1 MPRLPDNDNELIA
14 WAAYHLPIWG
24 ANGVASTI
32 GMTPEQVAAAQLELD
47 SASAAVSAAAAI
59 RAQSLAKTADK
70 DQKVDA
76 LRGTL
81 GGLVTQVDGF
91 AKATKDEGVYVRA
104 EIPEPAPKTP
114 RSEADTPTNLNTQSQ
129 TDGSVLVTFDAT
141 KGSGT
146 VFLLQRQLVAEGG
159 TIGDWT
165 ELATLSE
172 KQYLDEQVPTG
183 IRQVNYRVRA
193 QTTNGVLSFWS
204 FPVPFYLGTG
214 GGAGATSSASASAA
228 SGGGPDGGESITIE
242 DAQALKD
249 AQTAKGKDK
258 AG

>member
-1 MPRLPDNDNELIA
+1 MPRLPDNDNDLIA

-24 ANGVASTI
+24 ANGVPSTI

-47 SASAAVSAAAAI
+47 AASAAVSAAAAI

-91 AKATKDEGVYVRA
+91 AKATKDETVYVRA

-114 RSEADTPTNLNTQSQ
+114 RSEADTPSDLATQSQ
-129 TDGSVLVTFDAT
+129 TDGSVLVTFEAN
-141 KGSGT
+141 KGPGT
-146 VFLLQRQLVAEGG
+146 VFLLQRQLVGETG
-159 TIGDWT
+159 TIGDWS

-193 QTTNGVLSFWS
+193 QTTNGVLSPWS

-214 GGAGATSSASASAA
+214 GGASSASASAT
-228 SGGGPDGGESITIE
+228 SPEPHGGESITIE
-242 DAQALKD
+242 DAQQLKD
-249 AQTAKGKDK
+249 AQTAKGKGQ

>member
-1 MPRLPDNDNELIA
+1 MPRLPDNDNQLIA

-24 ANGVASTI
+24 GNGVAPTI

-47 SASAAVSAAAAI
+47 SVSAAVSAAATI
-59 RAQSLAKTADK
+59 RAQSVAKTQDK

-91 AKATKDEGVYVRA
+91 AKATKDQSVYVRA
-104 EIPEPAPKTP
+104 SIPEPAPRTP
-114 RSEADTPTNLNTQSQ
+114 RSEADMPTNLSTTSQ
-129 TDGSVLVTFDAT
+129 TDGSVLVTFDAV
-141 KGSGT
+141 KGAGT
-146 VFLLQRQLVAEGG
+146 VFLMQRQLVSEGG
-159 TIGDWT
+159 TIGEWS

-172 KQYLDEQVPTG
+172 KLYLDENVPSG
-183 IRQVNYRVRA
+183 LRLINYRVRA
-193 QTTNGVLSFWS
+193 QTTNGVLSPWT

-214 GGAGATSSASASAA
+214 GGSSSASATAEATS
-228 SGGGPDGGESITIE
+228 GGPDGGETITIE
-242 DAQALKD
+242 DAQKLKD